1 MRIEELV
8 IENHNLEEGPRWD
21 AAKQFGNQALNTV
34 GKYSKDI
41 GQGVGNVAGG
51 VGQGLAG
58 IAGGAVGAYDR
69 MKQGFNQG
77 RSAVNRKHYN
87 PYSNMPD
94 APNGTGGQ
102 QQAQQPGAV
111 QGAQGQQAGGAQGQD
126 PNQLRQQGKAL
137 IQQADELEKQ
147 QKSQQQQQQ
156 SNTQQQN
163 TQQAQ
168 NTSGGVPTG
177 SASNADGGSNA
188 PANTQ
193 QQNTAPA
200 NATEPPADANAP
212 VQPPADANATQPPA
226 DANATPPAGTT
237 PPANNQQQQKQAGD
251 QRDAKSVAAATK
263 ARLQGQRQA
272 GTSMAKS
279 AGNNFSNW
287 VGGSPNYKGFDAQG
301 NAIPNKIKRE
311 DMMFKS
317 RFLEGWI

>member
-1 MRIEELV
+1 MRIEELL
-8 IENHNLEEGPRWD
+8 IENQDLEEGPL
-21 AAKQFGNQALNTV
+21 GTV
-34 GKYSKDI
+34 GRA
-41 GQGVGNVAGG
+41 VGDF
-51 VGQGLAG
+51 
-58 IAGGAVGAYDR
+58 AGGAANAVGATIGGIRGVGDKF
-69 MKQGFNQG
+69 KQGFNSGRKYVNGVDKGAQNPKSPYYDLTGIAPDGQQG
-77 RSAVNRKHYN
+77 AGQQQ
-87 PYSNMPD
+87 
-94 APNGTGGQ
+94 AGGQ
-102 QQAQQPGAV
+102 QQAQ
-111 QGAQGQQAGGAQGQD
+111 AGGVQGQD

-193 QQNTAPA
+193 QQQQQNTAPA
-200 NATEPPADANAP
+200 NAT
-212 VQPPADANATQPPA
+212 QPPADANATPQPNATQPPANANANPPA